1 MRITIKSK
9 LIFTF
14 TLISIILC
22 VLSGYSIYSLQKVND
37 KSTVMETVWI
47 PGIEQS
53 LTMKQLISSFR
64 VQELQHIIAND
75 SKEMQ
80 VYETNMKE
88 ISTQMND
95 MISQYQ
101 TTLINEQNKE
111 LIDSINNNWNEY
123 IAIHEKVLSLSLDQ
137 KTTEAMSLLNKE
149 SKEAMENL
157 QEATTSLE
165 EYNMTKAK
173 NASDQGDVEYK
184 QTLAVT
190 VITSFVSIV
199 FSILAGIFIII
210 SILVPLRVLGRKLT
224 ELAERG
230 GDLTQKI
237 EIKAKDEIGDLAVSV
252 NQFIDNIR
260 TILVQVSQ
268 SAAKVEEVGEH
279 IVGYL
284 DDLDSYVED
293 TSAVVEELAAG
304 SEETAAAAQEVNAS
318 SIEIQNAVLSVAQ
331 KAQEGSEN
339 VKIISERAGNL
350 KASAIESQN
359 QAIHVS
365 DNSKTKLEDAL
376 RMSQSV
382 EQIHVLSDT
391 ILQISAQ
398 TNLLALNAAIEAA
411 RAGEAGKGFAVVA
424 DEIRNLAES
433 SKQTVNEIQMVTSEV
448 VNAVKALSDSSNEIM
463 YFVKDTVMKDYD
475 GMKNTGEQYSSDAN
489 FVDDL
494 ITDFSATAQEL
505 AASIDS
511 VITAISEVSKT
522 VNEGASGNQM
532 IAEKATTI
540 VEKVEQVKQQNEI
553 SKKSIDLLK
562 DAIGKFTL

>member
-14 TLISIILC
+14 TLISIIL
-22 VLSGYSIYSLQKVND
+22 VGLSGYSIYSLQKVND

-53 LTMKQLISSFR
+53 LTMEELASSLR
-64 VQELQHIIAND
+64 VQELQHIIADD
-75 SKEMQ
+75 SQDMQ
-80 VYETNMKE
+80 VYEENMKD
-88 ISTQMND
+88 ISTQMSD

-101 TTLINEQNKE
+101 KNSANPQNKE
-111 LIDSINNNWNEY
+111 LLDSIDTYWQEY
-123 IAIHEKVLSLSLDQ
+123 LKIHESVLNLSSQL
-137 KTTEAMSLLNKE
+137 KTNEAMDLIKGE
-149 SKEAMENL
+149 SQETMKNL
-157 QEATTSLE
+157 QKATAGLE
-165 EYNMTKAK
+165 EYNVTEAKKAS
-173 NASDQGDVEYK
+173 AQGNEEYK
-184 QTLAVT
+184 KTFAVT
-190 VITSFVSIV
+190 AFISIASIT
-199 FSILAGIFIII
+199 FSIFAGIFILI
-210 SILVPLRVLGRKLT
+210 SVLLPLRVLAKKLT
-224 ELAERG
+224 DLAERG

-237 EIKAKDEIGDLAVSV
+237 EIKSKDEIGDLATSV

-268 SAAKVEEVGEH
+268 SATRVEEVGEH
-279 IVGYL
+279 IEKYL

-318 SIEIQNAVLSVAQ
+318 SFEIQNAVLSVAK

-339 VKIISERAGNL
+339 VKVISERAENL
-350 KASAIESQN
+350 KSSAIESQN
-359 QAIHVS
+359 QAIYVS
-365 DNSKTKLEDAL
+365 DNSKIKLEDAL
-376 RMSQSV
+376 KMSQSV

-475 GMKNTGEQYSSDAN
+475 GMKTTGEQYSFDAN

-522 VNEGASGNQM
+522 VGEGASSNQI

-553 SKKSIDLLK
+553 SKESINKLK
-562 DAIGKFTL
+562 NAIDKFTL